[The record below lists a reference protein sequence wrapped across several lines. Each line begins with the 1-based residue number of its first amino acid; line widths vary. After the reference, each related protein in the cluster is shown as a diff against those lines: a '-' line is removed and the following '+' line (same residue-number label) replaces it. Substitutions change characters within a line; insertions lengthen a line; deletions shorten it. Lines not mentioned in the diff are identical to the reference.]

1 MCKKL
6 TLHKISISIRIKK
19 THTHN
24 IMFVLLKISKTV
36 IILYSE
42 KSRTGAIIHKI
53 RYNHMLNQMSYPR
66 MHRHYVTTNN
76 WLVFDV
82 VDGFLII
89 QELEGNNN
97 QYSQSVYELFTWH
110 VLIYYKSKKTCK
122 M

>member
-1 MCKKL
+1 
-6 TLHKISISIRIKK
+6 
-19 THTHN
+19 
-24 IMFVLLKISKTV
+24 
-36 IILYSE
+36 
-42 KSRTGAIIHKI
+42 
-53 RYNHMLNQMSYPR
+53 MLNQVSYPR
-66 MHRHYVTTNN
+66 MQRHYVTTNN

-97 QYSQSVYELFTWH
+97 QYSQSVCELFTWH